1 MLSYTN
7 AQIVSVTELQNKFK
21 STRERVAAEGYLAVF
36 NSNKPDVIIAD
47 IEYFEKLLQAEEKCE
62 QMEMYLAVQL
72 AKARNKLVPLELS
85 EFD

>member
-1 MLSYTN
+1 MLSFTT
-7 AQIVSVTELQNKFK
+7 AQVVSVTELQNKFK
-21 STRERVAAEGYLAVF
+21 STREKVAEEGYLAVF

-47 IEYFEKLLQAEEKCE
+47 LAYFENLMKAEEKCE

-72 AKARNKLVPLELS
+72 AKARNKLVPLDLS